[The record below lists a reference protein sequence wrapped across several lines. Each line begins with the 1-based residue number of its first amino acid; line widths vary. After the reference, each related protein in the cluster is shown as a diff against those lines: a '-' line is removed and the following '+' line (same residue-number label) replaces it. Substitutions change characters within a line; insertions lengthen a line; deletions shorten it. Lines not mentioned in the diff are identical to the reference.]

1 MTRNDPFDLAVAA
14 ARAADD
20 KGGTDIVVMDVSKI
34 VGIVGWFV
42 VVSASNPRLVGAV
55 TDAVEEKVREQYGES
70 PRYVEGASERRWVL
84 LDYADM
90 VVHVFLGEERDFYRI
105 ERLYSDA
112 PIAEWRPADHPT
124 RD

>member
-1 MTRNDPFDLAVAA
+1 MTRNDPFDLAVAD

-20 KGGTDIVVMDVSKI
+20 KGGTDILVLDVSKI

-55 TDAVEEKVREQYGES
+55 TEAIEEKVREGYGES
-70 PRYVEGASERRWVL
+70 PRYVEGAAERRWVL

-112 PIAEWRPADHPT
+112 PIAEWRPADHPSH
-124 RD
+124 D

>member
-1 MTRNDPFDLAVAA
+1 MTNDPFDLAVAA

-20 KGGTDIVVMDVSKI
+20 KGGTDIIVLDVSKI

-55 TDAVEEKVREQYGES
+55 TEAIEEQVREQCGES

-124 RD
+124 LD

>member
-1 MTRNDPFDLAVAA
+1 M
-14 ARAADD
+14 
-20 KGGTDIVVMDVSKI
+20 
-34 VGIVGWFV
+34 
-42 VVSASNPRLVGAV
+42 
-55 TDAVEEKVREQYGES
+55 
-70 PRYVEGASERRWVL
+70 L

>member
-1 MTRNDPFDLAVAA
+1 MTDSDSFDLALTA

-20 KGGTDIVVMDVSKI
+20 KGGTDVLVLDVSKI

-55 TDAVEEKVREQYGES
+55 TEAVEEQIREQFGQS
-70 PRYVEGASERRWVL
+70 PHYVEGASERRWVL
-84 LDYADM
+84 LDYADL
-90 VVHVFLGEERDFYRI
+90 VVHVFLDEERDFYRI

-112 PIAEWRPADHPT
+112 PKVEWRPEDHPA

>member
-1 MTRNDPFDLAVAA
+1 MTRNDPFELAVAA

-20 KGGTDIVVMDVSKI
+20 KGGTDIVVLDVSKI

-42 VVSASNPRLVGAV
+42 IVSASNPRLVGAV
-55 TDAVEEKVREQYGES
+55 TEAVEEQVREQYGES
-70 PRYVEGASERRWVL
+70 PHYVEGATERRWVL

-90 VVHVFLGEERDFYRI
+90 VVHVFLSEERDFYRI

-112 PIAEWRPADHPT
+112 PVAQWRPADHPT
-124 RD
+124 QD